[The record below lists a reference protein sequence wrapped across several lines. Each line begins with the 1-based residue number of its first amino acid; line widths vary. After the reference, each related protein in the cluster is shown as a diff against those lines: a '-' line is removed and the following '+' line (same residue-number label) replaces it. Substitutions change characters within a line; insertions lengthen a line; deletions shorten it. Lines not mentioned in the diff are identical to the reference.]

1 MIQRACTVMLV
12 VCLSSPTLG
21 VDAKPERFFFRN
33 CVRCHGAEEQNGNV
47 RFDKSID
54 TLFSD
59 RELWESTV
67 AVLEA
72 GEMPPKEA
80 SQPEANEV
88 ADVVQMLQERV
99 LSQRSANPLKRITR
113 AEYTNTLS
121 LIHI

>member
-1 MIQRACTVMLV
+1 MLV
-12 VCLSSPTLG
+12 VCICSSTLG
-21 VDAKPERFFFRN
+21 VEPKPERFFFRN
-33 CVRCHGAEEQNGNV
+33 CVRCHGPEEQNGDV
-47 RFDKSID
+47 RFDKSMD

-59 RELWESTV
+59 RELLESTV

-88 ADVVQMLQERV
+88 
-99 LSQRSANPLKRITR
+99 
-113 AEYTNTLS
+113 LS